1 VAGKAVEATVYL
13 QYAPVL
19 QNQAGKCFLSQV
31 PVAVTN
37 YSNEC

>member
-1 VAGKAVEATVYL
+1 VVGKAVEATICL
-13 QYAPVL
+13 QYAPVV
-19 QNQAGKCFLSQV
+19 QNQAGRCFLSQV